1 MRVQSPIAGA
11 MTGSAGNITFQH
23 YNGRTYG
30 RSKPVIFHYGP
41 TPAQAANQ
49 TKYYGIRTQWNPLY
63 REIKPYIPENQLKQT
78 NAFNQLSDGV
88 FKALGTFQT
97 DEQPEPLRKFGFDVF
112 DRLVLRLGNYDLYY
126 QEPFYYITFYDFDY
140 QSAVD
145 FIPTFA
151 HALYLCPD
159 LQQVQ
164 YNLVDFNADHLTFIF
179 VNSRNWFPDHTFEM
193 YVALSDDEYFSNFFY

>member
-1 MRVQSPIAGA
+1 MRVQSPIAGV
-11 MTGSAGNITFQH
+11 MTGSAGNMTFQH

-126 QEPFYYITFYDFDY
+126 QEPNYYITFYDFDF
-140 QSAVD
+140 QSSVD

-151 HALYLCPD
+151 HALYLCSD

-179 VNSRNWFPDHTFEM
+179 VNSRNWFPDHSFDM
-193 YVALSDDEYFSNFFY
+193 YVALSDKQYFSNFFY

>member
-1 MRVQSPIAGA
+1 

-23 YNGRTYG
+23 YNGRIYG

-63 REIKPYIPENQLKQT
+63 RELKPYIPENQLKQT

-88 FKALGTFQT
+88 FKALGTFNQ
-97 DEQPEPLRKFGFDVF
+97 EEPLQPPRKFGFDVD
-112 DRLVLRLGNYDLYY
+112 DRLSLRLGNYDLYY

-145 FIPTFA
+145 FIPSFA
-151 HALYLCPD
+151 HALYLCSD

-179 VNSRNWFPDHTFEM
+179 VNSRNWFPDHSFDM
-193 YVALSDDEYFSNFFY
+193 YVALSDKQYFSNFFY